1 MVTLLNTNIIDN
13 PLREGLRFQHSAD
26 PCVIVIFGVT
36 GDLAHRKLL
45 PALYNLAVER
55 RLPAN
60 SAIVGFARRELSD
73 DVFREQARESIEK
86 FSRNKPSQRPALWDT
101 FVKGLF
107 YVQSNFDDP
116 EGFRTLAAR
125 LTEVDAE
132 RGTLGNRIYYLSTP
146 PEYYTPIVN
155 NLGAAGLAN
164 TMPAVVAAA
173 PPDGAGNGSSG
184 NGGNGAASN
193 TVQLN
198 TGYLNTGQLAPLPG
212 TDTSWKRIIVEKPFG
227 RDLASAQQLNRDI
240 GEIFTEEQIYRI
252 DHYLGKETV
261 QNILVF
267 RFANGIWEPIWS
279 RRYIDNVQ
287 ITVAESL
294 GVEDRAS
301 YYDTSGAL
309 RDMLQNH
316 MMQLLTLVAME
327 PPAAFETQAVRDE
340 KAKVLR
346 AIKPFTIQEVAH
358 NTVRGQYGPG
368 AIYGKPVPGY
378 RQEHGVPP
386 TSETETYVAARFF
399 VDNWRWSGVPFY
411 LRHGKRLPK
420 RDTEIA
426 IQFKPAPLSLFQHT
440 AADEMQPNALVLHI
454 QPDEGI
460 SITFESKVPGPNIR
474 LRSVDMTFRY
484 GASFG
489 VEVTDAY
496 ERLIMDCMMGD
507 STLFTR
513 RDEVELMW
521 QIATSILD
529 GWSHIPAPTFPNYR
543 AGSWGPASADML
555 VERDG
560 RTWRRLL

>member
-1 MVTLLNTNIIDN
+1 MRRT
-13 PLREGLRFQHSAD
+13 PD
-26 PCVIVIFGVT
+26 PCAMTLFGVT

-45 PALYNLAVER
+45 PALYNLSVER
-55 RLPAN
+55 RLPGN
-60 SAIVGFARRELSD
+60 FTLVGFARRPLSD
-73 DVFREQARESIEK
+73 DDFRAQAKASIEK
-86 FSRNKPSQRPALWDT
+86 YSRNKPSQRPAVWES
-101 FVKGLF
+101 FAKGLF

-116 EGFRTLAAR
+116 EGYQKLSDK
-125 LTEVDAE
+125 LSEIDNE
-132 RGTLGNRIYYLSTP
+132 RGTQGNRLYYLSTP
-146 PEYYTPIVN
+146 PEFYAHIVA

-164 TMPAVVAAA
+164 AKPA
-173 PPDGAGNGSSG
+173 SL
-184 NGGNGAASN
+184 
-193 TVQLN
+193 T
-198 TGYLNTGQLAPLPG
+198 TGYLASPNGKGMNTGPLTTGLLTTGSLTLLPS
-212 TDTSWKRIIVEKPFG
+212 TDTAWKRIIVEKPFG
-227 RDLASAQQLNRDI
+227 YDLASAQQLNRQISEVFNED
-240 GEIFTEEQIYRI
+240 QIYRI

-279 RRYIDNVQ
+279 RRYIDHVQ

-301 YYDTSGAL
+301 YYDTAGAL

-327 PPAAFETQAVRDE
+327 PPAAFEAQAVRDE

-346 AIKPFTIQEVAH
+346 AIKPFSLNEVAQ

-368 AIYGKPVPGY
+368 AIYGKPVAGY
-378 RQEHGVPP
+378 RQEQGISPD
-386 TSETETYVAARFF
+386 SETETFVAARFF

-426 IQFKPAPLSLFQHT
+426 IQFKPAPLALFQHT
-440 AADEMQPNALVLHI
+440 SADELRPNALVLHI

-460 SITFESKVPGPNIR
+460 SITFESKMPGPAIR
-474 LRSVDMTFRY
+474 LRSVDMNFAY
-484 GASFG
+484 GSSFG
-489 VEVTDAY
+489 IEVVDAY
-496 ERLIMDCMMGD
+496 ERLLMDCMMGE

-521 QIATSILD
+521 QLATSILE
-529 GWSHIPAPTFPNYR
+529 GWEHIPAPTFPNYR
-543 AGSWGPASADML
+543 AGSWGPATADSL
-555 VERDG
+555 IERDG
-560 RTWRRLL
+560 RAWRRL

>member
-1 MVTLLNTNIIDN
+1 MVTLLNTNVIDN
-13 PLREGLRFQHSAD
+13 PLREGLRFQRSAD

-60 SAIVGFARRELSD
+60 SAIVGFSRRELSD
-73 DVFREQARESIEK
+73 EVFRDQARESIEK
-86 FSRNKPSQRPALWDT
+86 FSRNKPSQRPALWET
-101 FVKGLF
+101 FVNGLY

-116 EGFRTLAAR
+116 EGYRKLAAK
-125 LTEVDAE
+125 LPEIDAE

-146 PEYYTPIVN
+146 PEFYTPIVN
-155 NLGAAGLAN
+155 NLGTAGLAN
-164 TMPAVVAAA
+164 TMPAIVTATA
-173 PPDGAGNGSSG
+173 PDGATDGGSGNGT
-184 NGGNGAASN
+184 GGNGATTTA
-193 TVQLN
+193 TGHLN
-198 TGYLNTGQLAPLPG
+198 TSQLAPLPG

-240 GEIFTEEQIYRI
+240 GEVFTEEQIYRI

-327 PPAAFETQAVRDE
+327 PPAAFETQSVRDE

-386 TSETETYVAARFF
+386 SSETETYVAARFF

-426 IQFKPAPLSLFQHT
+426 IQFKHS
-440 AADEMQPNALVLHI
+440 
-454 QPDEGI
+454 G
-460 SITFESKVPGPNIR
+460 
-474 LRSVDMTFRY
+474 
-484 GASFG
+484 
-489 VEVTDAY
+489 
-496 ERLIMDCMMGD
+496 
-507 STLFTR
+507 
-513 RDEVELMW
+513 
-521 QIATSILD
+521 
-529 GWSHIPAPTFPNYR
+529 
-543 AGSWGPASADML
+543 
-555 VERDG
+555 
-560 RTWRRLL
+560 